1 MTSVR
6 PPGDTAWNYLRIL
19 PQVEQWVLMDEI
31 APGIHECVALD
42 GLRSKSTI
50 NSDNPPRSFRT
61 KDLFTPHQTNP
72 NWWKFISRLDDRLT
86 LVNGEKVLPIPIE
99 GRIRQEGL
107 VKEAVVFGDAK
118 TVPGLLIVKA
128 DQASQLTDADFMR
141 DIWPAIEDAN
151 SRAESFSRIPQELVV
166 ILPPDTTYAR
176 TDKGTFIRTQVYAQF
191 KDQIEAAYANFES
204 DTHAGGTLALS
215 QADLESYLLR
225 KFREHIDVE
234 LPSTETDFFAFGIDS
249 LQCMKIWSM
258 MKKELDLGGR
268 QSELGQNILYE
279 TGNITKLVQYLDRLR
294 TGNTEKAH
302 DQQQTMNDLIAKYSS
317 FPISEPK
324 PRLNKEVVVSYLI
337 PITSMISFQYGRDAK
352 SYTDS
357 DWCHRRVRCTPSCT
371 VSSEP
376 QCVDRVVSR
385 SSSIGTP
392 RT

>member
-1 MTSVR
+1 
-6 PPGDTAWNYLRIL
+6 
-19 PQVEQWVLMDEI
+19 MDEI

-61 KDLFTPHQTNP
+61 KDLFTPHPTNP
-72 NWWKFISRLDDRLT
+72 NWWKFVSRLDDRLT

-107 VKEAVVFGDAK
+107 VKEAVVFGDRK
-118 TVPGLLIVKA
+118 TVPGLLIFKS

-141 DIWPAIEDAN
+141 DMWPAIEDAN
-151 SRAESFSRIPQELVV
+151 SRAESFSQIPQELVV
-166 ILPPDTTYAR
+166 ILPSDTTYAR

-191 KDQIEAAYANFES
+191 KDQIEAAYADFES
-204 DTHAGGTLALS
+204 DTHAGGTMALS
-215 QADLESYLLR
+215 PAELESYLLQ
-225 KFREHIDVE
+225 KFREHLGVE

-279 TGNITKLVQYLDRLR
+279 TGNVTKLVQYLDGLR
-294 TGNTEKAH
+294 TGNTEKAY

-317 FPISEPK
+317 FPISERNPG
-324 PRLNKEVVVSYLI
+324 LNKEVVVSCLI
-337 PITSMISFQYGRDAK
+337 STTSLVSLQYGRDAK
-352 SYTDS
+352 SYTGS
-357 DWCHRRVRCTPSCT
+357 DWCHRRARCTPSCT
-371 VSSEP
+371 VSPEP

-385 SSSIGTP
+385 SSSIGPP